1 METGEFTTP
10 EGNKLRY
17 YCTGAGNRTFVL
29 HQTQERDFVLYYF
42 AHQYAWNSF
51 PEKDRERILEK
62 LT

>member
-29 HQTQERDFVLYYF
+29 LHAQERDFVLYYF
-42 AHQYAWNSF
+42 AHQYAGALPNHA
-51 PEKDRERILEK
+51 
-62 LT
+62 LTHLHT